1 MQTSRPMSI
10 PKDKIVDISEKEE
23 EQIVNKLITKYENEV
38 KKLKSYKLTF
48 TAVDNFSRGI
58 IFFLI
63 FIWIFLTMYL
73 DVQRSPIGVAL
84 IIIGIFYSIVVL
96 FKPVL
101 IQPCNN
107 NFSFLLIGLPLYIW
121 LDRRYA
127 GDVEYIATI
136 LFSTGIFASMSMI
149 EYPLSYERSGLI
161 RNITSVYTVLLFLY
175 VLYDVSIN
183 INPITNTLNQLQ
195 DDEIPPII

>member
-1 MQTSRPMSI
+1 MQTSRPISI

-73 DVQRSPIGVAL
+73 EVQRSPIGVAI

-161 RNITSVYTVLLFLY
+161 RNVTSVYTVLLFLY

>member
-1 MQTSRPMSI
+1 MQTSRPTSI

-73 DVQRSPIGVAL
+73 DVQRSAIGVAL

-96 FKPVL
+96 FKPVI

-161 RNITSVYTVLLFLY
+161 RNVTSVYTVLLFLY

>member
-1 MQTSRPMSI
+1 MQTSQQRI
-10 PKDKIVDISEKEE
+10 QKDKIIDISEKEE
-23 EQIVNKLITKYENEV
+23 DQIVNKLITKYENEV

-48 TAVDNFSRGI
+48 TSVDNFSRGI

-63 FIWIFLTMYL
+63 FIWILLTMYL
-73 DVQRSPIGVAL
+73 DVQRSPIGVVL
-84 IIIGIFYSIVVL
+84 IILGIVYSIVVL

-183 INPITNTLNQLQ
+183 INPISNSLNQLQ
-195 DDEIPPII
+195 DDDIPPII

>member
-84 IIIGIFYSIVVL
+84 IIIGIFYSIVVF
-96 FKPVL
+96 FKPVI

-161 RNITSVYTVLLFLY
+161 RNVTSVYTVLLFLY

>member
-1 MQTSRPMSI
+1 MQTSRPISI

-73 DVQRSPIGVAL
+73 EVQRSLIGVA
-84 IIIGIFYSIVVL
+84 IIFIGIFYSIVVL

-161 RNITSVYTVLLFLY
+161 RNVTSVYTVLLFLY

>member
-1 MQTSRPMSI
+1 MQTSRPISI

-23 EQIVNKLITKYENEV
+23 EQIVSKLITKYENEV

-73 DVQRSPIGVAL
+73 EVQRSPIGVAL

-96 FKPVL
+96 FKPVI

-161 RNITSVYTVLLFLY
+161 RNVTSVYTVLLFLY

>member
-1 MQTSRPMSI
+1 MQTSQQRI
-10 PKDKIVDISEKEE
+10 QKDKIIDISEKEE
-23 EQIVNKLITKYENEV
+23 DQIVNKLITKYENEV

-48 TAVDNFSRGI
+48 TSVDNFSRGI

-63 FIWIFLTMYL
+63 FIWILLTMYL
-73 DVQRSPIGVAL
+73 DVQRSPIGVIL
-84 IIIGIFYSIVVL
+84 IILGIVYSIVVL

-183 INPITNTLNQLQ
+183 INPISNSLNQLQ
-195 DDEIPPII
+195 DDDIPPII

>member
-1 MQTSRPMSI
+1 MQTSRPISI

-73 DVQRSPIGVAL
+73 EVQRSPIGVAL

-161 RNITSVYTVLLFLY
+161 RNVTSVYTVLLFLY